1 MFSSWLILVFCA
13 YFAMLIGIALMGA
26 RKMRDMSEYVLGG
39 RRLGSFTAALSAG
52 SSTTSAWTM
61 LALPALAFT
70 NGAVEVWV
78 PVCAAVGVWLSWTII
93 AKRLRRYTIE
103 ANDVLTIP
111 EFFEVRFG
119 DKTGTL
125 RALTSAIT
133 IFFVVFYVSS
143 GLVGGSKLLET
154 IFGIEANTGVMIT
167 LVAVAS
173 YTLIGGFLAVS
184 RTDVFQALLMLV
196 SLLIIAVTLTS
207 SAESPFSEIG
217 GEHPGFMSPFSD
229 TEGASIT
236 IMFALSAA
244 GWAFGAFGAQRIL
257 QRFMALERQDRISQS
272 RNISVVWLVAVYGL
286 ALAVG
291 LVAHTTLS
299 HPGMATEVA
308 DPERIYLVVSEVFF
322 HPVVT
327 GLLVT
332 AVIAAVMSTA
342 DSQLLLASAV
352 ATDDLPILKRIAYEI
367 TANARVWLGR
377 LLLVVVGCIAAV
389 ISILYPE
396 SIFNLVSYAWGGMGA
411 AFGPITILA
420 LYWRRF
426 NYWGAIASVIAGT
439 VTASVW
445 AYMSG
450 GPSGIWDIQ
459 PATPGFLIASVV
471 AVVISLLTPKPSA
484 EVVNLFERVNSND
497 TRA

>member
-1 MFSSWLILVFCA
+1 MAS
-13 YFAMLIGIALMGA
+13 
-26 RKMRDMSEYVLGG
+26 
-39 RRLGSFTAALSAG
+39 G
-52 SSTTSAWTM
+52 SSPLTFA
-61 LALPALAFT
+61 

-78 PVCAAVGVWLSWTII
+78 PACAAVGVWLSWTVL
-93 AKRLRRYTIE
+93 AKRLRRYTIA

-119 DKTGTL
+119 NNTGTL

-154 IFGIEANTGVMIT
+154 FFGIEANSGVLIT

-196 SLLIIAVTLTS
+196 SLLIITVTLTA

-217 GEHPGFMSPFSD
+217 GDNPGFMSPFTD
-229 TEGASIT
+229 TEGASISF
-236 IMFALSAA
+236 MFVLSAA

-257 QRFMALERQDRISQS
+257 QRFMALERQDRISRS
-272 RNISVVWLVAVYGL
+272 RNISIVWLVAVYGL

-291 LVAHTTLS
+291 LIAHTTLS
-299 HPGMATEVA
+299 HPAMATEVT

-327 GLLVT
+327 GLLLT

-352 ATDDLPILKRIAYEI
+352 ATGDLPVLKRIAYGVA
-367 TANARVWLGR
+367 ANARVWLGR
-377 LLLVVVGCIAAV
+377 LLLVVIGCIAAA

-426 NYWGAIASVIAGT
+426 NLWGAIASDDADYVRGSIRT
-439 VTASVW
+439 
-445 AYMSG
+445 
-450 GPSGIWDIQ
+450 I
-459 PATPGFLIASVV
+459 
-471 AVVISLLTPKPSA
+471 
-484 EVVNLFERVNSND
+484 
-497 TRA
+497 